1 MKWNRCS
8 TIAIVFFF
16 FFGFF
21 FLGTMILPPACLAQ
35 TAPQVQSSPPDQ
47 HATPADQRP
56 TPSAPS
62 AGVRHRRHVRHNRVQ
77 ASTQPAAA
85 PTSKSDKPAEKPFV
99 PESDKKG
106 EPDNFVSAYGK
117 WTLVL
122 ALLALFVVAGI
133 GWMLYLQLQLVAKM
147 LEEMGKSAKDTHDL
161 AAAAKAQSD
170 STRALAENALDQA
183 KTSTLL
189 AEEFKRSA
197 DASKAS
203 AESYASMANSTAENL
218 RFTQQ
223 NVHLEQR
230 AWVSTL
236 MSLRQFRAGEP
247 ILADIVTSNSGK
259 TPALHVDV
267 TTEVLLA
274 VPSSEPPRNG
284 STARQSQDEQARN
297 LAPQAAMRITVGEK
311 MEIAAEDFK
320 KIDDGLLQYTLSGVI
335 RYADIFGN
343 CHETHFCG
351 FIDPA
356 SKAIFNYKSGNEMT

>member
-1 MKWNRCS
+1 MKCNPSS
-8 TIAIVFFF
+8 TIAILFFF
-16 FFGFF
+16 FFG
-21 FLGTMILPPACLAQ
+21 TMILSFACLAQ
-35 TAPQVQSSPPDQ
+35 ATPQVQSSPPDQ
-47 HATPADQRP
+47 HPTPADQRP
-56 TPSAPS
+56 TPSARS
-62 AGVRHRRHVRHNRVQ
+62 AGVRHRRHVRQNRVQ
-77 ASTQPAAA
+77 ASTQPAADT
-85 PTSKSDKPAEKPFV
+85 PSKSDKPAEKPSA
-99 PESDKKG
+99 PESEKKG
-106 EPDNFVSAYGK
+106 DPDNFVSAYGK

-133 GWMLYLQLQLVAKM
+133 GWMLYLQHQLIAKM
-147 LEEMGKSAKDTHDL
+147 LEEMGKSAKDTHDV
-161 AAAAKAQSD
+161 AVATKAQAD
-170 STRALAENALDQA
+170 SVRALAENALDQA
-183 KTSTLL
+183 KTNTLV

-218 RFTQQ
+218 KFTQQ

-230 AWVSTL
+230 AWVSAL
-236 MSLRQFRAGEP
+236 MSLRQFKAGEP
-247 ILADIVTSNSGK
+247 ILADVVTSNSGK

-297 LAPQAAMRITVGEK
+297 LAPQAAMRITVGK
-311 MEIAAEDFK
+311 KVEIAAEDFK
-320 KIDDGLLQYTLSGVI
+320 KIDAGLLQYTLSGVI

-343 CHETHFCG
+343 CHETRFCG

-356 SKAIFNYKSGNEMT
+356 SKAILNYKTGNEMT

>member
-203 AESYASMANSTAENL
+203 AESYASMADSTAENL

-247 ILADIVTSNSGK
+247 ILADIVTSNSARRLRFTLMSPQRSCWRRHLQNRRG
-259 TPALHVDV
+259 TGALRGSRR
-267 TTEVLLA
+267 TSRPETWLRRRPCASSSARRWRLA
-274 VPSSEPPRNG
+274 R
-284 STARQSQDEQARN
+284 
-297 LAPQAAMRITVGEK
+297 
-311 MEIAAEDFK
+311 
-320 KIDDGLLQYTLSGVI
+320 KISRRLMMAFCNTLSQ
-335 RYADIFGN
+335 
-343 CHETHFCG
+343 E
-351 FIDPA
+351 
-356 SKAIFNYKSGNEMT
+356 